1 MNGLTYF
8 GKRNAA
14 ENASKMY
21 AMIFDIDGITDET
34 LNNFLSGAYVS
45 EAYPVPNYVVLSGH
59 NIHLYYRFE
68 SPIALYPNI
77 KEDALP
83 EPHILVIGRWKVE
96 EFLEDKRKQDFR
108 NYLNGVSGNR
118 A

>member
-1 MNGLTYF
+1 MLSKEKIIMVKKTTCQVKLQNHKWMILFTYH
-8 GKRNAA
+8 GK
-14 ENASKMY
+14 EECFY
-21 AMIFDIDGITDET
+21 
-34 LNNFLSGAYVS
+34 LC
-45 EAYPVPNYVVLSGH
+45 
-59 NIHLYYRFE
+59 
-68 SPIALYPNI
+68 

-108 NYLNGVSGNR
+108 NYLNGASGSR

>member
-1 MNGLTYF
+1 MLSKEKIIMVKKTTCHLKLQNHKWMISFTYH
-8 GKRNAA
+8 GK
-14 ENASKMY
+14 EECFY
-21 AMIFDIDGITDET
+21 
-34 LNNFLSGAYVS
+34 LC
-45 EAYPVPNYVVLSGH
+45 
-59 NIHLYYRFE
+59 
-68 SPIALYPNI
+68 

-108 NYLNGVSGNR
+108 NSLNGVSGNR

>member
-1 MNGLTYF
+1 MLSKEKIIMVKKTTCHLKLQNHKWMISFTYH
-8 GKRNAA
+8 GK
-14 ENASKMY
+14 EECFY
-21 AMIFDIDGITDET
+21 
-34 LNNFLSGAYVS
+34 LC
-45 EAYPVPNYVVLSGH
+45 
-59 NIHLYYRFE
+59 
-68 SPIALYPNI
+68 

-108 NYLNGVSGNR
+108 NYLDGASGSK

>member
-1 MNGLTYF
+1 MLSKEKIIMVKKTTCHLKLQNHKWMISFTYH
-8 GKRNAA
+8 GK
-14 ENASKMY
+14 EECFY
-21 AMIFDIDGITDET
+21 
-34 LNNFLSGAYVS
+34 LC
-45 EAYPVPNYVVLSGH
+45 
-59 NIHLYYRFE
+59 
-68 SPIALYPNI
+68 

-108 NYLNGVSGNR
+108 NYLNGASGSR

>member
-1 MNGLTYF
+1 MLSKEKIIMVKKTTCHLKLQNHKWMISFTYH
-8 GKRNAA
+8 GK
-14 ENASKMY
+14 EECFY
-21 AMIFDIDGITDET
+21 
-34 LNNFLSGAYVS
+34 LC
-45 EAYPVPNYVVLSGH
+45 
-59 NIHLYYRFE
+59 
-68 SPIALYPNI
+68 

-96 EFLEDKRKQDFR
+96 EFLEDKIKQDFR

>member
-1 MNGLTYF
+1 MLSKEKIIMVKKTTCHLKLQNHKWMISFTYH
-8 GKRNAA
+8 GK
-14 ENASKMY
+14 EECFYLCKQ
-21 AMIFDIDGITDET
+21 
-34 LNNFLSGAYVS
+34 
-45 EAYPVPNYVVLSGH
+45 
-59 NIHLYYRFE
+59 
-68 SPIALYPNI
+68 
-77 KEDALP
+77 DALP

>member
-1 MNGLTYF
+1 MLSKEKIIMVKKTTCHLKLQNHKWMISFTYH
-8 GKRNAA
+8 GK
-14 ENASKMY
+14 EECFY
-21 AMIFDIDGITDET
+21 
-34 LNNFLSGAYVS
+34 LC
-45 EAYPVPNYVVLSGH
+45 
-59 NIHLYYRFE
+59 
-68 SPIALYPNI
+68 

-108 NYLNGVSGNR
+108 NYLNGVLGNR

>member
-1 MNGLTYF
+1 MDNKKVQTL
-8 GKRNAA
+8 
-14 ENASKMY
+14 
-21 AMIFDIDGITDET
+21 DGEIMLVQEVPCQVK
-34 LNNFLSGAYVS
+34 LNDHQWTVAFSYHKEPVS
-45 EAYPVPNYVVLSGH
+45 LK
-59 NIHLYYRFE
+59 IC
-68 SPIALYPNI
+68 

>member
-1 MNGLTYF
+1 MLSKEKIIMVKKTTCQVKLQNHKWMISFTYH
-8 GKRNAA
+8 GK
-14 ENASKMY
+14 EECFY
-21 AMIFDIDGITDET
+21 
-34 LNNFLSGAYVS
+34 LC
-45 EAYPVPNYVVLSGH
+45 
-59 NIHLYYRFE
+59 
-68 SPIALYPNI
+68 

-108 NYLNGVSGNR
+108 NYLDGASGSK

>member
-1 MNGLTYF
+1 MTLQESKESHGFNRGSMSKYH
-8 GKRNAA
+8 GK
-14 ENASKMY
+14 EECFY
-21 AMIFDIDGITDET
+21 
-34 LNNFLSGAYVS
+34 LC
-45 EAYPVPNYVVLSGH
+45 
-59 NIHLYYRFE
+59 
-68 SPIALYPNI
+68 

>member
-1 MNGLTYF
+1 MLSKEKIIMVKKTTCHLKLQNHKWMISFTYH
-8 GKRNAA
+8 GK
-14 ENASKMY
+14 EECFY
-21 AMIFDIDGITDET
+21 
-34 LNNFLSGAYVS
+34 LC
-45 EAYPVPNYVVLSGH
+45 
-59 NIHLYYRFE
+59 
-68 SPIALYPNI
+68 

-108 NYLNGVSGNR
+108 NCLNGVSGNR